1 VKRHVVVARAPL
13 RVIAYKSRMTDEPIP
28 TPLDLHREVVRPD
41 WIDYNGHMNVAFY
54 VLAFDHATDA
64 VFEYLQIGEDYR
76 RRTGCSM
83 FAMEVHVLYMAELKE
98 GEPLRITTQI
108 LGADEKRLHFF
119 HRMYHAGRGTQA
131 ACLEI
136 MGLNVDLTA
145 RKAQPFPSDAYARL
159 QRVAAAHA
167 AMPRPAE
174 AGRVMGLRAKP
185 PQ

>member
-1 VKRHVVVARAPL
+1 
-13 RVIAYKSRMTDEPIP
+13 MTHAPIP
-28 TPLDLHREVVRPD
+28 TPLDLHREIVRPE

-64 VFEYLQIGEDYR
+64 VFEYLDIGEAYR

-119 HRMYHAGRGTQA
+119 HRMYHAERGTPA
-131 ACLEI
+131 ACLVI
-136 MGLNVDLTA
+136 MGLNVDMAA
-145 RKAQPFPSDAYARL
+145 RKARPFPPDAHARL
-159 QRVAAAHA
+159 QRAVAAHA
-167 AMPRPAE
+167 AMPPPAE
-174 AGRVMGLRAKP
+174 AGRVIGLRPKAPK
-185 PQ
+185 